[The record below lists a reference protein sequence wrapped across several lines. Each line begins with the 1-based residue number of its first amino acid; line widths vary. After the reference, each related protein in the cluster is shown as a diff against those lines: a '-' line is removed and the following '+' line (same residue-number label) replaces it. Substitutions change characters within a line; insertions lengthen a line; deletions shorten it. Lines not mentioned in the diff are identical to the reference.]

1 MCLSP
6 TSSISPSPQICI
18 SNRVN
23 ELSVFHFSTQ
33 FCTSTPPAQTYYV
46 SIPLL
51 SLSHTHTHKHTH
63 TLCAKH
69 LEKFWSQHLENFQL
83 QHLEKFW
90 SQHLENFQLQ
100 HLENQ
105 DWLQVKNLA
114 QSKLAK
120 CCCIFINTCC
130 IIITIVPL
138 FVITYTFCSV
148 FDCNILVQ
156 NILNKIT
163 QPFTITQKSQRGP
176 EQEHCQRNTLTK
188 EHSIFVALS
197 HCSKVKQVYERSPNA
212 WPLIYCLTVSKI
224 NSVKK

>member
-6 TSSISPSPQICI
+6 TIAISPSPQICI
-18 SNRVN
+18 TNRVN
-23 ELSVFHFSTQ
+23 ELSKYFFPTL

-51 SLSHTHTHKHTH
+51 SLSHTHTHSVPNTQKSFSPNTQKIFNPN
-63 TLCAKH
+63 TWKSFGPNTQKIL
-69 LEKFWSQHLENFQL
+69 SPNTQD
-83 QHLEKFW
+83 
-90 SQHLENFQLQ
+90 
-100 HLENQ
+100 Q
-105 DWLQVKNLA
+105 DWLQAKNLA

-197 HCSKVKQVYERSPNA
+197 HCSKVKQIYERSPNA